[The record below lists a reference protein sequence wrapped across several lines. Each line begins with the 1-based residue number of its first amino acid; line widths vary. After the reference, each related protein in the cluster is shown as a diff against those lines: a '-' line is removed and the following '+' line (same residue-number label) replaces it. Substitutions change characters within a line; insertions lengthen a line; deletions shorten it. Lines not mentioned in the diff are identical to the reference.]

1 MIAAIGEELGLA
13 GTLAVVGLYVVLVH
27 RGLRVAMLAAD
38 SFTALL
44 AAGLTAVIGIQ
55 ALVILGGTLK
65 LFPLTGVTLPLLS
78 YGGSSVLANFV
89 LLGLLLAASAEPQ
102 RRLHAA

>member
-13 GTLAVVGLYVVLVH
+13 GTLGVLGLYVVLIH
-27 RGLRVAMLAAD
+27 RGLRVATLAAD
-38 SFTALL
+38 SFAALL
-44 AAGLTAVIGIQ
+44 AAGLTSVLGIQ

-65 LFPLTGVTLPLLS
+65 LIPLTGVTLPLLS

-89 LLGLLLAASAEPQ
+89 LLGLLLAVSAEPK
-102 RRLHAA
+102 RGLDAG